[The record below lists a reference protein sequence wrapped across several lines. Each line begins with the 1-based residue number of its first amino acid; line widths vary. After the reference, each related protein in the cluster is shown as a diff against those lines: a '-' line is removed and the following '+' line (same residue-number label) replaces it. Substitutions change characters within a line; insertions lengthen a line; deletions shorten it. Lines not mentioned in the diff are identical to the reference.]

1 MKCIDKFSGVMYNDV
16 RLNNNE
22 VFTMATET
30 KRDRFVRL
38 AEARTNKILEMMRL
52 LGNCSSKT
60 NYEYTDEDVKKIFG
74 ALEKELKNTKNKFLG
89 IEAKEERFTLK

>member
-1 MKCIDKFSGVMYNDV
+1 
-16 RLNNNE
+16 
-22 VFTMATET
+22 MATET